1 MTIKRAIILAAGK
14 SLQLDGESKV
24 LIRHPKTRRTVLEH
38 AIDAFYG
45 MEITV
50 VVGYRAIQI
59 MHAYPD
65 LKYVHNQEWALTNNA
80 LSLALAL
87 TDEPTYVVSGDI
99 FLDRA
104 LIDRLNQ
111 EGSNLV
117 LSSDREKRALSAI
130 HCVCT
135 EGGQISE
142 TYQGPIKDVRHP
154 EAVGLF
160 KVSSTAVLREWKRSC
175 NRHANLF
182 AGQLIPCDLDP
193 VKTAVLGDEL
203 FFEINTPGDY
213 LELIEKSR
221 DE

>member
-38 AIDAFYG
+38 AIDAFCG

-99 FLDRA
+99 FLDRD
-104 LIDRLNQ
+104 LIDRLNAD
-111 EGSNLV
+111 GPNLI

-130 HCVCT
+130 HCVRT
-135 EGGQISE
+135 EGGRVSE

-160 KVSSTAVLREWKRSC
+160 KVSSAAVLREWKRKC
-175 NRHANLF
+175 TRHANLF
-182 AGQLIPCDLDP
+182 AGQLIPCDIDP
-193 VKTAVLGDEL
+193 IKTAALGDEL

-213 LELIEKSR
+213 LDLIEKSR
-221 DE
+221 EE